1 MRGLKAALL
10 LLLAA
15 AVAISGSLSY
25 LLGALARTDTAA
37 KGRVGALR
45 KPSRVFSLLSFAAR
59 DVGHNAEL
67 RSLWR
72 AFDAAAVATQA
83 GVQNQLNL
91 KARTLLTHAYD
102 ALAAAANGAVRA
114 PLALTRPSR

>member
-1 MRGLKAALL
+1 MAAPRSCLWRSAAGDGADDGAAMRGLKASLL

-37 KGRVGALR
+37 KRGVGAAQALACA
-45 KPSRVFSLLSFAAR
+45 VFFLSCAAR

-91 KARTLLTHAYD
+91 KARTHA
-102 ALAAAANGAVRA
+102 
-114 PLALTRPSR
+114 